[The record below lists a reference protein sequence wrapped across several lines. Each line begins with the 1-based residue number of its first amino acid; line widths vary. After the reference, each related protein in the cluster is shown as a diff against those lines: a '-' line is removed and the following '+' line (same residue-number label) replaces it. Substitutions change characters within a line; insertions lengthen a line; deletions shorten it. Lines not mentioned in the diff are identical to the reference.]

1 MERKFDMQNGSNFGT
16 KSVTNKAITN
26 IHFSVG
32 LALVLP
38 VETHSNAKT
47 KIYLNV
53 YLIILRTNLC
63 CTVFYK

>member
-32 LALVLP
+32 LAMVLP
-38 VETHSNAKT
+38 VETHSNANT
-47 KIYLNV
+47 KNIPECLSN
-53 YLIILRTNLC
+53 N
-63 CTVFYK
+63 FEN